1 MILFWESTRW
11 EIRLAV
17 AGTRNLDHMKV
28 YRVKNAKLFVIR
40 FFGLAIMSRL
50 HYDGIKRRY
59 TYVSTLQS
67 NNSGRGPR

>member
-17 AGTRNLDHMKV
+17 AGIRNLDYMKV
-28 YRVKNAKLFVIR
+28 YSVKNAKLFLIR

-50 HYDGIKRRY
+50 NYDGIKRRY
-59 TYVSTLQS
+59 TYVSTL
-67 NNSGRGPR
+67 